1 MTNKEQEL
9 ERLVAQARATIISRG
24 EKPTV
29 KRLQVET
36 KRKTE
41 DVRRV
46 NRKLTDRD
54 AAELEAQLS
63 LAFNPKIAIAF
74 FEDREEQVQ
83 ARTNIFKEKIENLEN
98 DCDALDE
105 EITNLRAE
113 REDLE
118 TRLTTEIDSYT
129 ESIDNLKQE
138 KSHLEGCLQTM
149 KDQIAALH
157 TDLANEKK
165 QRGDTEAMVAGISE
179 ELGKRSA
186 ELEAEQGRAI
196 ALHTQLTDAGTK
208 LITATAKLDATER
221 LTEALKHHSNE
232 LTTNLENSQ
241 QKYAEECEKRI
252 KAEIALAVLNDQMK
266 RLLETKGSRTPRGK
280 RKEGDDC

>member
-1 MTNKEQEL
+1 MTNKEQDEL
-9 ERLVAQARATIISRG
+9 DILVAQARATIIARG
-24 EKPTV
+24 EYPSV
-29 KRLQVET
+29 KRIRFET

-46 NRKLTDRD
+46 NKKLTDRA

-63 LAFNPKIAIAF
+63 LAFNPKIANAF

-83 ARTNIFKEKIENLEN
+83 ARTNIFKEKIKNLED

-165 QRGDTEAMVAGISE
+165 QREI
-179 ELGKRSA
+179 
-186 ELEAEQGRAI
+186 GRA
-196 ALHTQLTDAGTK
+196 H
-208 LITATAKLDATER
+208 
-221 LTEALKHHSNE
+221 
-232 LTTNLENSQ
+232 
-241 QKYAEECEKRI
+241 
-252 KAEIALAVLNDQMK
+252 V
-266 RLLETKGSRTPRGK
+266 
-280 RKEGDDC
+280 